1 LKEGGINDNI
11 NLYHITADPIGR
23 FGDGRNGY
31 HCSITGTIGDI
42 GITSC
47 GLFSLQTNQS
57 YKKLKKKGESRN
69 FRLFFFAS
77 KLAPIM
83 K

>member
-42 GITSC
+42 SIA
-47 GLFSLQTNQS
+47 FD
-57 YKKLKKKGESRN
+57 
-69 FRLFFFAS
+69 
-77 KLAPIM
+77 
-83 K
+83 